1 MDTNILCEKDIV
13 FDSIA
18 SQKLIGSTYNTFT
31 NECVNPKIRNDF
43 INIMKEEHDI
53 QYDLF
58 TEAQKRGWYQVQQ
71 ADQNQVN
78 QVKQKYGQ

>member
-1 MDTNILCEKDIV
+1 MNNQTLNDKEMV

-18 SQKLIGSTYNTFT
+18 SQKLIGSTYNTYT

-43 INIMKEEHDI
+43 INILKEEHDI

-58 TEAQKRGWYQVQQ
+58 TEAQKRGWYLVQP
-71 ADQNQVN
+71 ADVN
-78 QVKQKYGQ
+78 QITATKQKYSK